1 MHLESRSYFPLLFSI
16 LGTIFLEEM
25 FDPPKAG
32 SIEDGAGMVVTKIE
46 HTHTHT
52 HTHTHNDQGWGHDRD
67 PRVQ

>member
-46 HTHTHT
+46 HTHTH
-52 HTHTHNDQGWGHDRD
+52 NDQGWGHDRD